1 MHFHTK
7 QNAYQDERLQLNI
20 AELDLLFLGTKLPLV
35 VVEKF
40 HCTF

>member
-1 MHFHTK
+1 MSFHTK
-7 QNAYQDERLQLNI
+7 QNAYQDKRLPLSI
-20 AELDLLFLGTKLPLV
+20 AKLDLFFLRTKLPLV

>member
-1 MHFHTK
+1 MSFHTK
-7 QNAYQDERLQLNI
+7 QNAYQGERLQLSI
-20 AELDLLFLGTKLPLV
+20 VKLDLLFLGTKLPLV